1 MIGKTSRWSEE
12 SDWIVAYDNAEFSEQ
27 ACSQDGSLFQ
37 WCSGWVLIIARRM
50 VTSRAPIQR
59 YKIEN
64 DSHLAKP
71 SYDSS
76 SGFSGVSLRR
86 KRGKNGVIPSLS
98 RSCKA
103 LASPSKGQSE
113 RPPDLKPTRIDML
126 FLMCERFCTGPN
138 VLVLFC
144 TKSAL
149 AEP

>member
-1 MIGKTSRWSEE
+1 MDCGLRQRRVFRT
-12 SDWIVAYDNAEFSEQ
+12 
-27 ACSQDGSLFQ
+27 SLF
-37 WCSGWVLIIARRM
+37 SRRLTFSVVRRM
-50 VTSRAPIQR
+50 GSHHCSTDGDVSSTNPEI
-59 YKIEN
+59 KIEN

-126 FLMCERFCTGPN
+126 FLTCERFCTGPN
-138 VLVLFC
+138 VLVLLC